1 MSKFSLVFAGMA
13 ALAVSAVATPQALA
27 LAQDSGQ
34 RSGAASQTYTVSQ
47 KSVNLS
53 PIVVY
58 SHRLYWPVVLQM
70 IKKGL
75 THSFSTQRKDADKM
89 VCQFEHHRS
98 ATGGTTLSC
107 ETNRAAWQFERAA
120 QSKRDA
126 AMGGGSGVLDPS
138 PGFIIVHSRI
148 NRGALLRLLKKL
160 PPANASY
167 TLRVTDH
174 GQVVAEYVFR
184 HGNLVS
190 IREIKPKQ

>member
-1 MSKFSLVFAGMA
+1 MSKINFAFAGILALVF
-13 ALAVSAVATPQALA
+13 SAVAVPRALA
-27 LAQDSGQ
+27 FAQNSGQ
-34 RSGAASQTYTVSQ
+34 RGGGASSTYTLSQ

-58 SHRLYWPVVLQM
+58 GHRLYWPAVLQI

-75 THSFSTQRKDADKM
+75 TRSFSTQRKDADKM

-98 ATGGTTLSC
+98 AIGGTSLAC
-107 ETNRAAWQFERAA
+107 ETNRSAWQYERAL
-120 QSKRDA
+120 QSKQDA

-174 GQVVAEYVFR
+174 GKVVAEYVFR
-184 HGNLVS
+184 HGDLVS
-190 IREIKPKQ
+190 IKEAKPKR